1 MMTEKILDDVTKFW
15 EAYRKEH
22 DVDENI
28 ILTIIDTKIT
38 IEKTLV
44 GVIELIVAEVAR
56 HREYE
61 GKSVLEPDVKKEKD
75 DDEDCPQSSFR
86 GVG

>member
-56 HREYE
+56 HREY
-61 GKSVLEPDVKKEKD
+61 
-75 DDEDCPQSSFR
+75 CPQSSFR